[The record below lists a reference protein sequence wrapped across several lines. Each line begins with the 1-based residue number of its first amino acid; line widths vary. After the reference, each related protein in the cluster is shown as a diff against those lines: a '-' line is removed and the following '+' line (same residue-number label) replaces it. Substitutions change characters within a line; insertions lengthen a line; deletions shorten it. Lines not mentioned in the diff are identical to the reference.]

1 MKQDL
6 LAKGLNFSLP
16 TLSTSSILQDITFY
30 LFLNWYSMRVSNDRK
45 YICSHRLYACRNT
58 QKLNGLDCRKITSLP
73 DIEKVIYMA
82 RHFNHG

>member
-6 LAKGLNFSLP
+6 LAKGLKFLLP

-58 QKLNGLDCRKITSLP
+58 KKLNGLDCRKITSLP
-73 DIEKVIYMA
+73 EIEKVIYMA
-82 RHFNHG
+82 GHFNHG